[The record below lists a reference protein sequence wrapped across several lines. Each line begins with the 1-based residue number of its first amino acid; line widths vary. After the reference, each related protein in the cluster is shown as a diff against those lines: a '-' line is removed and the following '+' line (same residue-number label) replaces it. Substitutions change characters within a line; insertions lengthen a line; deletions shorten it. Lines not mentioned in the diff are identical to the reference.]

1 MESLNRQFGD
11 YRLLAKIANG
21 GQSEVFLGAR
31 SGPHGFF
38 RPVVIKAM
46 PDRLKGDRRMEALF
60 YQEATLSS
68 RFSHPN
74 VVTIHDAK
82 RKGDDHFMVMDFVAG
97 QTIDEVAT
105 RVFSEGDELNW
116 QEAVVMIVDAC
127 RGLDHVHRFHDI
139 DGRRYQIVHCDI
151 SPQNL
156 MVTYDGKTKVFDFG
170 ISQVVGESGASPV
183 DLVGGKYAY
192 MSPEQCLGKTL
203 DQRSDIFSL
212 GVILY
217 ELVTRQRLFRRDS
230 SDEVIEA
237 VTTEPI
243 AAPGEVREAIDEE
256 LSAMIMKAL
265 AKAPDDRWESASVL
279 AEALG
284 EYLKRQEVS
293 QDGVRKALGDKV
305 ARHFEEER
313 QAVASRLQRARQ
325 ELSEQVFGT
334 SAKATPEPTVEQVD
348 ELEEELEATRAQVK
362 KFRKRATRASDV
374 AQSLTEEV
382 KRLQGRQNWFI
393 AGLLALALVSL
404 GIASISFIGTSDASD
419 EASEVV
425 ESNDP

>member
-46 PDRLKGDRRMEALF
+46 PDRLKGDRRVEALF

-105 RVFSEGDELNW
+105 RLFGEGDEVSW
-116 QEAVVMIVDAC
+116 QEAVVMIIDAC
-127 RGLDHVHRFHDI
+127 HGLDHVHRFHDI

-156 MVTYDGKTKVFDFG
+156 MVTYEGKTKVFDFG

-192 MSPEQCLGKTL
+192 MSPEQCLGESL

-217 ELVTRQRLFRRDS
+217 ELVTRQRLFRRGS

-237 VTTEPI
+237 VTKEPI
-243 AAPGEVREAIDEE
+243 EAPGEVREAIDEE
-256 LSAMIMKAL
+256 LSAIIMKAL
-265 AKAPDDRWESASVL
+265 EKAPNDRWESAS
-279 AEALG
+279 ALG
-284 EYLKRQEVS
+284 DALGDHLKSQSVEQEA
-293 QDGVRKALGDKV
+293 VRKALGDKV
-305 ARHFEEER
+305 AGHFEEER
-313 QAVASRLQRARQ
+313 QAVARRLQQARQ

-334 SAKATPEPTVEQVD
+334 SAKATPEPTAEQVE
-348 ELEEELEATRAQVK
+348 ELEEELEATRAQLQ
-362 KFRKRATRASDV
+362 KFRKRAGRASDV

-382 KRLQGRQNWFI
+382 KRLQGRQHWFI

-404 GIASISFIGTSDASD
+404 GIASLSFIDGPNTSGD
-419 EASEVV
+419 ASEVV
-425 ESNDP
+425 ESDDP